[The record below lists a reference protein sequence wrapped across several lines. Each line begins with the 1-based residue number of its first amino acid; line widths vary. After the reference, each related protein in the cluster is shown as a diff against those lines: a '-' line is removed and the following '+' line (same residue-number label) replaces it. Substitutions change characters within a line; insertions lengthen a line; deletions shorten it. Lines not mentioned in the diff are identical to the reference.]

1 MERFFNVGDFIAE
14 ETCLYALMKAEFL
27 GNGGR
32 SVMDTEKAEEK
43 AIRKRVKSRRY
54 SGKYKGRGKYKPKD
68 PA

>member
-1 MERFFNVGDFIAE
+1 
-14 ETCLYALMKAEFL
+14 MKAEFL
-27 GNGGR
+27 GTGGR
-32 SVMDTEKAEEK
+32 SIMDEEK

>member
-1 MERFFNVGDFIAE
+1 VNA
-14 ETCLYALMKAEFL
+14 KFL
-27 GNGGR
+27 GTGGR

-54 SGKYKGRGKYKPKD
+54 GGKYKGRGKYKPKD

>member
-1 MERFFNVGDFIAE
+1 M
-14 ETCLYALMKAEFL
+14 TLYALTSLPLSLERGNKKIDPHEAE
-27 GNGGR
+27 
-32 SVMDTEKAEEK
+32 KK

>member
-1 MERFFNVGDFIAE
+1 
-14 ETCLYALMKAEFL
+14 LLKAEFL
-27 GNGGR
+27 GKGER
-32 SVMDTEKAEEK
+32 SIMDEEKAEEK

>member
-1 MERFFNVGDFIAE
+1 MFICFDE
-14 ETCLYALMKAEFL
+14 GPIFG

-32 SVMDTEKAEEK
+32 SVMDTEEAEEK
-43 AIRKRVKSRRY
+43 AIRKRVKSRRS